1 LTDRARALICGEA
14 LIDLVPG
21 ADGRLQPH
29 PGGGPFNTARAL
41 ARLGVPTAFLG
52 RLSSD
57 PFGKLLSGQLA
68 ADGVDLS
75 AISWGDEPTTLA
87 IAPLDSGGAATYSFY
102 VDGTSAPCL
111 TDEMVPAELGAEVAV
126 LHMGTLGLLLEP
138 VARTLES
145 LAERERGRHLLM
157 LDLNIRA
164 VRGTNQDAYRARLLR
179 LISMDAL
186 VKASDDDVA
195 WMYPKLTAE
204 AAADRILEAGARA
217 ALITLGAKGA
227 LGATRHCR
235 AQACPPEVD
244 VIDTIGA
251 GDAFGAAVIAWL
263 LEHGSAGAAAIPGS
277 DAELEAV
284 LRFACEVGALTCTRP
299 GADPPWREELTG
311 GR

>member
-1 LTDRARALICGEA
+1 MTDRARALICGEA

>member
-14 LIDLVPG
+14 LIDVVPD

-57 PFGKLLSGQLA
+57 PFGKLLSGQLVT
-68 ADGVDLS
+68 DGVDLS
-75 AISWGDEPTTLA
+75 MASWGDEPTTLA
-87 IAPLDSGGAATYSFY
+87 VAPLDNGGDATYSFY
-102 VDGTSAPCL
+102 VDGTSAPGL

-145 LAERERGRHLLM
+145 LAERECGRHLLM

-164 VRGTNQDAYRARLLR
+164 VRGADQDAYRARLLR
-179 LISMDAL
+179 LIAMDAL

-195 WMYPKLTAE
+195 WLYPKLTAE

-227 LGATRHCR
+227 FGATRHCQAR
-235 AQACPPEVD
+235 ACPPEVD

-263 LEHGSAGAAAIPGS
+263 LEHGSAGAAAVPGS
-277 DAELEAV
+277 DAELDAV